1 MSSSGRPRELAQAI
15 AEWRPKTVVLDI
27 QHKAGIRYPLARL
40 INTRL
45 AALKKLRLRPKDLGR
60 FAEVP
65 LSMRRDEGSD
75 ESASHR
81 GKAKPDRRMFD
92 FHHAPASFS

>member
-1 MSSSGRPRELAQAI
+1 MQRTGEGRFERAQAI
-15 AEWRPKTVVLDI
+15 AEWRPKTVVLDVW
-27 QHKAGIRYPLARL
+27 HKAGIRYPRARR

-45 AALKKLRLRPKDLGR
+45 AALKKLRLRPKDLGC
-60 FAEVP
+60 FAEIP
-65 LSMRRDEGSD
+65 LSMRCD
-75 ESASHR
+75 ESARHR